1 MQFLFDGEDKVILP
15 QVYRL
20 IKKVKQYFELIK
32 QIDVDANQVDAKDT
46 MAVFDAIMEN
56 ALAKYP
62 EETADFFAQFW
73 VLDEGETAPN
83 CFVTIPEIISNKK
96 AMNFFTRA
104 LPSLVTISKGCLEL
118 LTPKK

>member
-1 MQFLFDGEDKVILP
+1 MQFLFDGEDKAILP
-15 QVYRL
+15 QTYRL

-32 QIDVDANQVDAKDT
+32 QIDVDENEIDTKNT

-62 EETADFFAQFW
+62 EETADFLAQFW

-83 CFVTIPEIISNKK
+83 CFVTIPEIISNEK

-104 LPSLVTISKGCLEL
+104 LPSLVTIFKGCSAL

>member
-15 QVYRL
+15 QTYRL

-32 QIDVDANQVDAKDT
+32 QIDVDENEIDTKDT
-46 MAVFDAIMEN
+46 MAVFDAVMEN

-62 EETADFFAQFW
+62 EETADFLAQFW

-83 CFVTIPEIISNKK
+83 CFVTIPEIISNEK

-104 LPSLVTISKGCLEL
+104 LPSLVTIFNGCSAL